1 METSHLLGLM
11 VPTITALFSLSF
23 LAFWLKGRADT
34 SLLAVSGAFGL
45 ITLGFIVTQYVLSK
59 ASVWNAPIT
68 NIFFVTGIS
77 LMVAAASL
85 RRRQTVPIRT
95 LGAIGV
101 VGISLTVAID
111 ISSLGIN
118 LRILMNN
125 YTLGA
130 LFLVGALQLAKR
142 PKATGLNRVLF
153 WVMVLIGVQLIA
165 VSTITLAGQ
174 SELTAAGYYSSGYW
188 LILNI
193 LTLFSLFSL
202 FTLASVFMSGA
213 VLDYASNIRR
223 EAETDL
229 LTGLR
234 ARRAFERDVDA
245 LLAQAST
252 PSGVILFDLDH
263 FKAVND
269 LHGHTAG
276 DDTLK
281 AVGNLISI
289 LARTDD
295 VCGRVGG
302 EEFSVVLKDTTLPA
316 TRMFAESLRQAIM
329 ALEIGSLPRNYQI
342 TASFGISV
350 HMPGDT
356 FDETYK
362 SADKALYMSK
372 ETGRNKVSLA
382 LEKAA

>member
-11 VPTITALFSLSF
+11 VPSITALFSLGF
-23 LAFWLKGRADT
+23 LAFWLKARADT

-45 ITLGFIVTQYVLSK
+45 ITLGFIVTQYVINK
-59 ASVWNAPIT
+59 ASLWNAPIT

-77 LMVAAASL
+77 LMVTAVSL
-85 RRRQTVPIRT
+85 RRRQTVPIRA

-101 VGISLTVAID
+101 VGIGLTVAID

-118 LRILMNN
+118 FRILMNN
-125 YTLGA
+125 YTLGT
-130 LFLVGALQLAKR
+130 LFLVGAIQLGKR
-142 PKATGLNRVLF
+142 PRATGLNRVLF
-153 WVMVLIGVQLIA
+153 WVMALIGVQLIA
-165 VSTITLAGQ
+165 VSTVTLAGQ
-174 SELTAAGYYSSGYW
+174 SGLTAAGYYRSGYW

-193 LTLFSLFSL
+193 LTLFSLFA
-202 FTLASVFMSGA
+202 LASVFMAGA
-213 VLDYASNIRR
+213 VFDYASNIRR

-245 LLAQAST
+245 MLAQAST

-281 AVGNLISI
+281 ALGNLIST
-289 LARTDD
+289 LARPEDI
-295 VCGRVGG
+295 CGRVGG
-302 EEFSVVLKDTTLPA
+302 EEFAIVLKDTALPA

-329 ALEIGSLPRNYQI
+329 VLDISSLPGTYQI

-350 HMPGDT
+350 HMPADT
-356 FDETYK
+356 FEETYK
-362 SADKALYMSK
+362 SADKALYISK

>member
-23 LAFWLKGRADT
+23 LTFWLKARADT

-45 ITLGFIVTQYVLSK
+45 ITLGFIVTQYVINK
-59 ASVWNAPIT
+59 ASLWNAPIT

-85 RRRQTVPIRT
+85 RRKQTVPIRT
-95 LGAIGV
+95 LCTIGV
-101 VGISLTVAID
+101 VGIGLTVAID

-125 YTLGA
+125 YTLGT
-130 LFLVGALQLAKR
+130 LFLVGAIQLAKR
-142 PKATGLNRVLF
+142 PRATGLNRVLL
-153 WVMVLIGVQLIA
+153 WVMALIGAQLIA

-174 SELTAAGYYSSGYW
+174 SGLTAAGYYSSGYW
-188 LILNI
+188 LILNV
-193 LTLFSLFSL
+193 LTLLSLFM
-202 FTLASVFMSGA
+202 LASVFMAGA
-213 VLDYASNIRR
+213 VLDYATNIRR

-234 ARRAFERDVDA
+234 TRGAFERDVET

-281 AVGNLISI
+281 ALGNLIST
-289 LARTDD
+289 LARPEDI
-295 VCGRVGG
+295 CGRVGG
-302 EEFSVVLKDTTLPA
+302 EEFAIVLKDTALPA

-329 ALEIGSLPRNYQI
+329 VLDINSLPRTYQI

-350 HMPGDT
+350 HMPADS
-356 FDETYK
+356 FEETYK
-362 SADKALYMSK
+362 SADKALYLSK

-382 LEKAA
+382 LEEAA